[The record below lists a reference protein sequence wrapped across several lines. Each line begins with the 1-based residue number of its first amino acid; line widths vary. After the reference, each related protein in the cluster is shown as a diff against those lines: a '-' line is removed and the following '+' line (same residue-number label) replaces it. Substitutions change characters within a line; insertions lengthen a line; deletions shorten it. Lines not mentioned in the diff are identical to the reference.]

1 MKKLISVFI
10 ASLMLL
16 SLASCS
22 NTNNTSDDGTNT
34 SESGNKTLK
43 IVAAIGNK
51 EDIFKQFESDTGIKV
66 EFLDISSGEVLSRA
80 LAQKGTP
87 VADVW
92 FGGGADGF
100 MAAAKEGLLE
110 SYVSEEAKTIS
121 DKYKDKDGYWTGMSI
136 VTTGFVVNN
145 DVLEE
150 KDLPMPSKWTDLTNP
165 VYKDE
170 ILMPNPNIS
179 GTSYCIISSL
189 IQEWGEEKAWEYL
202 KELDKNI
209 PYYPQRGGEPPQK
222 ALTGEVAIAISPLD
236 GEQIVK
242 GEGLNVT
249 NVFPED
255 GIPWTV
261 APVAIF
267 KGAENMDAA
276 KAFVDWSLS
285 KTGQE
290 TIAKFCPRIPV
301 REDIE
306 IPEVLKDVDLDKLLD
321 VDMFK
326 AGEERDNILSIWNEE
341 IAK

>member
-1 MKKLISVFI
+1 MKKFISMLV

-22 NTNNTSDDGTNT
+22 NGTN
-34 SESGNKTLK
+34 SSSIDNANQKKTLK

-51 EDIFKQFESDTGIKV
+51 EDIFKQFQNDTGIKV

-100 MAAAKEGLLE
+100 MAAAKEDLLE
-110 SYVSEEAKTIS
+110 SYVSEEAKNIS

-145 DVLEE
+145 DVIEE
-150 KDLPMPSKWTDLTNP
+150 KNLPMPTKWTDLTNP
-165 VYKDE
+165 IYKDE

-202 KELDKNI
+202 EELDKNI

-222 ALTGEVAIAISPLD
+222 ALAGEVAIAISPLD
-236 GEQIVK
+236 GEQIAQ

-276 KAFVDWSLS
+276 KQFVDWVLS
-285 KTGQE
+285 KSGQE

-306 IPEVLKDVDLDKLLD
+306 IPEVLKDVDLNKLLD

-326 AGEERDNILSIWNEE
+326 AGEDRDNILGIWNEK